1 MRDLLFL
8 KINSSLNIFIFYFK
22 NISVEKVIM
31 SCEHL
36 LEQFKTKLQTEGLR
50 DQTIRSYIAD
60 TKQYCKWLDKHRGI
74 PAKNANQNDAKAFL
88 DYLQSE
94 AHELRPGKFGTY
106 SLSTV
111 RRKIGILRRF
121 YYTILEE

>member
-1 MRDLLFL
+1 
-8 KINSSLNIFIFYFK
+8 
-22 NISVEKVIM
+22 M
-31 SCEHL
+31 SCEYL
-36 LEQFKTKLQTEGLR
+36 LEQFEAKLLTEGLR

-60 TKQYCKWLDKHRGI
+60 AQQYCKWLDKSRGI
-74 PAKNANQNDAKAFL
+74 SAENASHNDAKAFL
-88 DYLQSE
+88 DYLQNE
-94 AHELRPGKFGTY
+94 AHELRPRKFGTY